1 MSKIMY
7 DIMID
12 LETWS
17 ELPIAAIASIGAVKF
32 NIKTREIVDEFYCTI
47 DPNSCKAHN
56 LHFSKDTIEWWK
68 KQSKEAR
75 DALKINNIDLTDAL
89 LNLKQWMDPYKNLC
103 SWGIFDIPILHHAYY
118 KIGQKEPWK
127 FYDVL
132 ECRSISKMFD
142 GSIDRTSATHH
153 NALVD
158 ARIQA
163 QYMIDIINP
172 KEPLTDA
179 NT

>member
-1 MSKIMY
+1 MV
-7 DIMID
+7 D

-32 NIKTREIVDEFYCTI
+32 NIKTREIVDEFYCTV
-47 DPNSCKAHN
+47 DPNSCKEIG
-56 LHFSKDTIEWWK
+56 LHFSKHTIEWWK

-75 DALKINNIDLTDAL
+75 DALRVDNIDVRDAL
-89 LNLKQWMDPYKNLC
+89 LNFREWMNPYKNLC
-103 SWGIFDIPILHHAYY
+103 TWGIFDIPILHHAFY
-118 KIGQKEPWK
+118 KIGEKEPWN

-142 GSIDRTSATHH
+142 GRIDRSNTTHH
-153 NALVD
+153 NALED
-158 ARIQA
+158 AIIQA

-172 KEPLTDA
+172 KEESTNA
-179 NT
+179 ND